1 MQHDG
6 HTMDAS
12 AAKRRAFLKK
22 AATVAV
28 TAPAVSLLL
37 SAQSKPASAGLVYA
51 IDTSTP
57 G

>member
-1 MQHDG
+1 MQHDE

>member
-1 MQHDG
+1 MKHDE
-6 HTMDAS
+6 HAMDAS

-37 SAQSKPASAGLVYA
+37 SAQSKPANAGGQYA
-51 IDTSTP
+51 PNGTIE
-57 G
+57 